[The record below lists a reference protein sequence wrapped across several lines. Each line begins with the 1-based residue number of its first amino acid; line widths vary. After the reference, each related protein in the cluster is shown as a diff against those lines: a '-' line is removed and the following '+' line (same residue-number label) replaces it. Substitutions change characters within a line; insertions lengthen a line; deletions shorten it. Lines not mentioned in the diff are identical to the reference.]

1 MKNINYINLSFLFLV
16 CLILN
21 SCAAQGQWLNKVK
34 DQANQ
39 ATDQLKSTT
48 GTKSITEGEAARAL
62 RDALDNGA
70 KNSVSVVSV
79 ADGYFKS
86 PDIKIPFPPDAK
98 KVEDKLRELGMGKKV
113 DDAVLSINRAAEDA
127 AHAAKPILVDAIK
140 NMTVRDAINIVK
152 GKNDEGTEY
161 LKRNTSEALYGLFKP
176 SIKTSLDK
184 VNATKHW
191 STVINTYNKIPFIEK
206 VDPDLDDYVTK
217 LALKGLFKMI
227 AKEEKKIR
235 ENPLARVTDMLKKV
249 FGWVDDQKG
258 P

>member
-1 MKNINYINLSFLFLV
+1 MKIFTYINLSILIFVALLFH
-16 CLILN
+16 
-21 SCAAQGQWLNKVK
+21 SCASQGQWLNKVK

-39 ATDQLKSTT
+39 AADQLKSSTPS
-48 GTKSITEGEAARAL
+48 KSITEGEAAQAL

-70 KNSVSVVSV
+70 KNSVNVVSV

-86 PDIKIPFPPDAK
+86 PEIKIPFPPDAK
-98 KVEDKLRELGMGKKV
+98 KVEDKLRELGMDKKV

-127 AHAAKPILVDAIK
+127 ANAAKPIFVDAIK
-140 NMTVRDAINIVK
+140 KMTVKDALNIVK
-152 GKNDEGTEY
+152 GKDDEGTEY
-161 LKRNTSEALYGLFKP
+161 LRRTTGETLYGLFKP

-191 STVINTYNKIPFIEK
+191 STVMNAYNKIPFVEK
-206 VDPDLDDYVTK
+206 VNPDLEDYVTR

-235 ENPLARVTDMLKKV
+235 DNPLARVTDMLKKV
-249 FGWVDDQKG
+249 FSWVDDQKG
-258 P
+258 Q